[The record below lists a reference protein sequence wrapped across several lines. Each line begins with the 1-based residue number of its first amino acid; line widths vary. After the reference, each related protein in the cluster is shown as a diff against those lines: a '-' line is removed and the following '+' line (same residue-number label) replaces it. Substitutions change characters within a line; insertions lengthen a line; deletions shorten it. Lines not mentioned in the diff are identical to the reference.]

1 MVIGGGG
8 RGDGEGD
15 EGKACPVGMQGK
27 VISGKA
33 KNKAKRGS
41 SDK

>member
-1 MVIGGGG
+1 MVIGIGG
-8 RGDGEGD
+8 RGEGD
-15 EGKACPVGMQGK
+15 EGKACPAGTQGK